1 MKKFDYKMLFEKGE
15 NLQIKKDL
23 VWTKTLLSVYR
34 YLERVCD
41 AIDKIVMKNALGC
54 ADITGQNYFQNNIYS
69 VSQRII
75 DLSERKVTLINLKVL
90 VEDTLKCLN
99 AKEAKV
105 LIEKYVDDAKAQD
118 IAQIHDISIRTV
130 FRIINNAEKSFSA
143 RLRLQGWSDLK
154 LRVMIKD
161 EMWIKNVFNQF
172 SEKVPENFVFSTAYL
187 AKVASM

>member
-15 NLQIKKDL
+15 NLQMKKDL

-54 ADITGQNYFQNNIYS
+54 ADITWQNYFQNNIYS

-90 VEDTLKCLN
+90 IEDTLKCLN

-161 EMWIKNVFNQF
+161 EMWIKNVFN
-172 SEKVPENFVFSTAYL
+172 
-187 AKVASM
+187 

>member
-1 MKKFDYKMLFEKGE
+1 METFFEKGE
-15 NLQIKKDL
+15 NLQMKKDL

-69 VSQRII
+69 VSQRIL

-90 VEDTLKCLN
+90 IEDILRCLN
-99 AKEAKV
+99 AKEAKI
-105 LIEKYVDDAKAQD
+105 LIERYVDDSKAQD
-118 IAQIHDISIRTV
+118 IAQMHNISIRTV

-143 RLRLQGWSDLK
+143 RLRFQGWSDWK

-172 SEKVPENFVFSTAYL
+172 SKKVPKDFVFSTAYL

>member
-15 NLQIKKDL
+15 NLQMKKDL

-172 SEKVPENFVFSTAYL
+172 SEKVLENFVFSTAYL